1 MCIQGEHTKGN
12 TTMEINLSNNGLNNI
27 GAGREALDAAA
38 IGIGQE
44 AKVGSGVKPQ
54 DAVTITNAPRGVSSA
69 EPVFDVP
76 DSALS
81 RDDALGKLVT
91 AAFNFQPPPMPAFTD

>member
-1 MCIQGEHTKGN
+1 MKGN
-12 TTMEINLSNNGLNNI
+12 TAMEINLNNNGLNNI
-27 GAGREALDAAA
+27 GAGREALDTAT

-44 AKVGSGVKPQ
+44 TKIGSNVKPQ

-91 AAFNFQPPPMPAFTD
+91 AAFNFQPPPMPSFTD

>member
-1 MCIQGEHTKGN
+1 
-12 TTMEINLSNNGLNNI
+12 MEINFSNNGLNNI
-27 GAGREALDAAA
+27 GAGREAFDAAA
-38 IGIGQE
+38 IGVGHE

-54 DAVTITNAPRGVSSA
+54 DAVTITNALRGVSSV

-91 AAFNFQPPPMPAFTD
+91 AAFNFQPPPMPSFTD

>member
-1 MCIQGEHTKGN
+1 
-12 TTMEINLSNNGLNNI
+12 MEINLSNNGLNNI
-27 GAGREALDAAA
+27 GAGREAFDAATTA
-38 IGIGQE
+38 VGNE
-44 AKVGSGVKPQ
+44 AKVGADVKAQ

-91 AAFNFQPPPMPAFTD
+91 AAFNFQPPPMPAFID

>member
-1 MCIQGEHTKGN
+1 MKGN
-12 TTMEINLSNNGLNNI
+12 TAMEINLNNNGLNNI
-27 GAGREALDAAA
+27 GAGREAFDAAG
-38 IGIGQE
+38 IGIGHE
-44 AKVGSGVKPQ
+44 TKIGSNVKPQ

-91 AAFNFQPPPMPAFTD
+91 AAFNFQPQPMPSFTD

>member
-1 MCIQGEHTKGN
+1 
-12 TTMEINLSNNGLNNI
+12 MEINLSNNGLNNNGLSNI
-27 GAGREALDAAA
+27 GSGFESLGAAA
-38 IGIGQE
+38 LGIGHE

-54 DAVTITNAPRGVSSA
+54 DAVTITNALRGVSSA

>member
-1 MCIQGEHTKGN
+1 
-12 TTMEINLSNNGLNNI
+12 MEINLSNNGLNNI

-44 AKVGSGVKPQ
+44 AKVGSGVKSQ

>member
-1 MCIQGEHTKGN
+1 
-12 TTMEINLSNNGLNNI
+12 MEINLSNNGLSNI

-91 AAFNFQPPPMPAFTD
+91 AAFNLPPPPMPDFASNP

>member
-1 MCIQGEHTKGN
+1 
-12 TTMEINLSNNGLNNI
+12 MEINLNNNGLNNI
-27 GAGREALDAAA
+27 GAGRRALDTTA
-38 IGIGQE
+38 IGIGHE
-44 AKVGSGVKPQ
+44 TKVGSDVKPQ

-91 AAFNFQPPPMPAFTD
+91 AAFNFQPPPMPSFTD

>member
-1 MCIQGEHTKGN
+1 
-12 TTMEINLSNNGLNNI
+12 MEINLNNNGLNNI
-27 GAGREALDAAA
+27 GAGREALDTAA
-38 IGIGQE
+38 ISIGHE

-91 AAFNFQPPPMPAFTD
+91 AAFNLPPPPMPDFASNP

>member
-1 MCIQGEHTKGN
+1 
-12 TTMEINLSNNGLNNI
+12 MEINLNNNGLNNI
-27 GAGREALDAAA
+27 G
-38 IGIGQE
+38 
-44 AKVGSGVKPQ
+44 
-54 DAVTITNAPRGVSSA
+54 AVTITNAPRGVSSA

>member
-1 MCIQGEHTKGN
+1 
-12 TTMEINLSNNGLNNI
+12 MEINLNNNGLRNI
-27 GAGREALDAAA
+27 GAGREAFDAAT
-38 IGIGQE
+38 IGVGHE
-44 AKVGSGVKPQ
+44 AKVGSDVKAQ
-54 DAVTITNAPRGVSSA
+54 EAVTITNAPRGASSA

-76 DSALS
+76 DSTLS